1 MDAREAFLSYLN
13 TLDENYYFFIANNIL
28 GRISTPFHKP
38 VLNQQIL
45 SFLLN
50 EQNREAILSS
60 LDAEERRYLSL
71 LKISGEASSKQ
82 IQQFFPK
89 DSYPVVVTRMYALK
103 DRLIVL
109 FTDGKYKI
117 NPVLEEVVSEAF
129 DAGLLFGQSRS
140 KTVRQPFADR

>member
-71 LKISGEASSKQ
+71 LKISGEA
-82 IQQFFPK
+82 
-89 DSYPVVVTRMYALK
+89 
-103 DRLIVL
+103 
-109 FTDGKYKI
+109 
-117 NPVLEEVVSEAF
+117 
-129 DAGLLFGQSRS
+129 
-140 KTVRQPFADR
+140 